1 MKKTLLACSVL
12 AVLSGGAFAADMPA
26 PPPAYAPVY
35 KAPPPAPTF
44 SGCYID
50 GGVGYGVSNIDHN
63 GETIPGLVP
72 TSSSTTSGGRGW
84 LGRAGGGCDY
94 QFTLLNTW
102 PAVIGLLADYDFS
115 NVSGTVTDPL
125 GMRSGNCG
133 SKRRVWYAGAPGWP
147 AANAQSPDLRQRRLH
162 RSSFQSNGL
171 IVPDGAGDSVTQL
184 SLSAHTFN
192 GWFIGGGTEYAF
204 TWLPINGLFWRT
216 EYRYTQYQGADVPS
230 FVTATGAP
238 TGLGQH
244 VTPQVQTVTTS
255 LVWRFNWGNW

>member
-12 AVLSGGAFAADMPA
+12 AVLSGGAFAADIPA

-35 KAPPPAPTF
+35 KAPPPAPSFT
-44 SGCYID
+44 GCYID

-63 GETIPGLVP
+63 GETIPGLVA
-72 TSSSTTSGGRGW
+72 TSSTTTGGGRGW

-94 QFTLLNTW
+94 QFGLFNTW

-115 NVSGTVTDPL
+115 NISGTVTDPL
-125 GMRSGNCG
+125 SALGGNVNQSGA
-133 SKRRVWYAGAPGWP
+133 WYAGARAGLLPMPNLLTYVSGGFTE
-147 AANAQSPDLRQRRLH
+147 AHFSQTGL
-162 RSSFQSNGL
+162 SFQTAPAIPS
-171 IVPDGAGDSVTQL
+171 AL
-184 SLSAHTFN
+184 SLSAHTFD

-204 TWLPINGLFWRT
+204 TWLPIHGLFWRT